1 MANVKLVLLQDV
13 ENLGLAGA
21 EVNVASGFARNYLIP
36 QGLATKADR
45 STMRILEARKDKIE
59 KQRADELQKSK
70 DLATKLAENEIT
82 IQMQASD
89 DDRLFGSVTARNIA
103 DKLAEGGIAVDHQ
116 RVKLEEPIRALGSY
130 KVEVKLHGEV
140 TGTVKVWIVRA

>member
-13 ENLGLAGA
+13 EDLGLAGS
-21 EVNVASGFARNYLIP
+21 EVSVASGYARNFLIP

-59 KQRADELQKSK
+59 KQRADELQKAK
-70 DLATKLAENEIT
+70 DLAAKLAENEIT

-89 DDRLFGSVTARNIA
+89 DDRLFGSVTARNIM
-103 DKLAEGGIAVDHQ
+103 DKLAENDIVVDHQ
-116 RVKLEEPIRALGSY
+116 RIKLEEPIRALGSY
-130 KVEVKLHGEV
+130 EVEVKLHGEV